1 MKKTGFITLVLLGV
15 LLTPAIRA
23 GQAVTTVDTAN
34 APLRNGIPSAV
45 VAPDGAAVV
54 ADSTTSPSPVPL
66 LALFGLASLFVVFWF
81 RLFGK
86 HGLTAD
92 QAAR

>member
-1 MKKTGFITLVLLGV
+1 VKKTGFITLILLGV

-23 GQAVTTVDTAN
+23 GQAVTVDTAN

-45 VAPDGAAVV
+45 IASQDAAVI
-54 ADSTTSPSPVPL
+54 ANSTTPSSLVPL

-86 HGLTAD
+86 HGLAL
-92 QAAR
+92 

>member
-1 MKKTGFITLVLLGV
+1 MKKTGFITLILLGV

-23 GQAVTTVDTAN
+23 GQAVTVDTAN

-86 HGLTAD
+86 HGLMAD